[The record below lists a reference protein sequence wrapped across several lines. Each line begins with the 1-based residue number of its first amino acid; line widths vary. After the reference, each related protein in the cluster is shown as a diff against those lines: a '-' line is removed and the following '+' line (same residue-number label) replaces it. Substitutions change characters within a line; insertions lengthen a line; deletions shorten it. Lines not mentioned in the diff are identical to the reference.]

1 VIITLRFKF
10 ILASVLPFRA
20 LYPLI
25 NQHFLIYSAY
35 ESVWVSFR
43 SRKGADSMSEELRER
58 VRARY
63 AEAAR
68 SVKEEGDGC

>member
-1 VIITLRFKF
+1 
-10 ILASVLPFRA
+10 
-20 LYPLI
+20 LI

-68 SVKEEGDGC
+68 SVKEGDGC